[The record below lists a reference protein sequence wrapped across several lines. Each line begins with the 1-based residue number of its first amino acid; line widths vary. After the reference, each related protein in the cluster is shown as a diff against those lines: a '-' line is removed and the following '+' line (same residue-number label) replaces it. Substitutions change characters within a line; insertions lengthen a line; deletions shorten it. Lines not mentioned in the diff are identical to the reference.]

1 MILVDCDD
9 SDEDD
14 DADEGQTTTSR
25 QYKIVFHLYGPTQ
38 TDIDNV
44 IKEIDELGKE
54 AVSDT
59 VLDKPEHQARIAKL
73 TPNQVGQQ

>member
-1 MILVDCDD
+1 MKSRPLHQD
-9 SDEDD
+9 S
-14 DADEGQTTTSR
+14 
-25 QYKIVFHLYGPTQ
+25 QYKIVFHLYSPTQ

-54 AVSDT
+54 AMSSDT